1 MLFSLD
7 LLELLP
13 LEILYLYFFIIFCAV
28 ITLGYPFGRYVLC
41 NYCENSLIK
50 NSIFSITV
58 FAALISIL
66 MNLAPILSKY
76 VIIIFF
82 LLNLSILAISS
93 NIRKDFFRAIISFKF
108 AFLITLLAFLVANI
122 VFVPFEIENSNLIFF
137 FDTHHTYYWD
147 PIYEIF
153 TADYFSRIKI
163 ASLYP
168 AEWSSFHFLQAGF
181 HSILVSPIYLSGSIG
196 LLTLKIFYLS
206 LVFSLFVVSFFNE
219 DRFKSEKKINNLL
232 KISILTL
239 IFILLFHPKVLWLV
253 FSNGALSA
261 ILFIFVVQSIL
272 SKSKKDLIIW
282 SIILSISSFRNGL
295 ISLML
300 VIYFLIDSEVINFN
314 VFFNKIKKSFNLP
327 NVLLAILFLIY
338 FFASFYQ
345 SKVSIHHPAY
355 TLATSKHWW
364 VLSTTD
370 HIIQNYQSIILIFI
384 LFAFIYII
392 SKKYFYK
399 EKIPTFTKS
408 KKIDFLYFISVLI
421 IPLGCML
428 ILFFKSQ
435 LFDIVDAKKLEI
447 YFDQFNLTNLL
458 YFFFVPLAWCF
469 ILVCSKTLER
479 YIFILTIIGYTFL
492 SLFIYNAITL
502 PGIFI
507 IELIVFLLTFQVLF
521 SYENASREKIFSY
534 LLMTSLVVS
543 IIFSSSTLNIYFKE
557 DDNQTF
563 EKRVK
568 LIFNIK
574 EIKELQK
581 KGYLCPQDIKSTN
594 INDYSSALS
603 SILIIPYY
611 THLEIAHERR
621 RPEIASADFAI
632 PPKIKQTN
640 PCTVK

>member
-1 MLFSLD
+1 MLFSLNF
-7 LLELLP
+7 LEFIP
-13 LEILYLYFFIIFCAV
+13 LEILYLYFFFIFCTV
-28 ITLGYPFGRYVLC
+28 IALGYPFGRYVLY

-58 FAALISIL
+58 FATLISIL

-82 LLNLSILAISS
+82 LLNLFILSISS

-108 AFLITLLAFLVANI
+108 TFLITILAFLAANI
-122 VFVPFEIENSNLIFF
+122 RLVFFEIENSNLIFF

-147 PIYEIF
+147 PISEIF

-163 ASLYP
+163 SSLYP
-168 AEWSSFHFLQAGF
+168 AEWSSFHFFQAGF
-181 HSILVSPIYLSGSIG
+181 HSILVSPIYLSGAIG
-196 LLTLKIFYLS
+196 LLSLKNFYLS

-239 IFILLFHPKVLWLV
+239 IFILIFHPKVLWLI

-261 ILFIFVVQSIL
+261 ILFIFIVQSIL
-272 SKSKKDLIIW
+272 SKSKNDLIIW
-282 SIILSISSFRNGL
+282 SIILSISAFRNGL
-295 ISLML
+295 ISFML

-345 SKVSIHHPAY
+345 SKMSIHHPVY
-355 TLATSKHWW
+355 TLPGDNTWW
-364 VLSTTD
+364 LLSTTD
-370 HIIQNYQSIILIFI
+370 HMVQNYQSIILIFI
-384 LFAFIYII
+384 LFVFIYII
-392 SKKYFYK
+392 AKKYFYK
-399 EKIPTFTKS
+399 EKISTFTKS
-408 KKIDFLYFISVLI
+408 KKIDFLYFLSVLI
-421 IPLGCML
+421 IPFGCML
-428 ILFFKSQ
+428 ILFFKNQ
-435 LFDIVDAKKLEI
+435 FFGIADVKKLEI
-447 YFDQFNLTNLL
+447 YFNQFNLSNLS
-458 YFFFVPLAWCF
+458 YSFFVPLIWCF

-479 YIFILTIIGYTFL
+479 YIFILAIIGYTFL

-507 IELIVFLLTFQVLF
+507 IELIVFLLTFQILF
-521 SYENASREKIFSY
+521 SYENVSREKIFSF
-534 LLMTSLVVS
+534 LLMTSLVAS
-543 IIFSSSTLNIYFKE
+543 IIFSSSTLSAYFKRS
-557 DDNQTF
+557 DNQTL
-563 EKRVK
+563 EKREK
-568 LIFNIK
+568 LVINIK
-574 EIKELQK
+574 EIKELKK

-611 THLEIAHERR
+611 THLDIVHERR
-621 RPEIASADFAI
+621 RPEIGSADFAI